1 MHQTQPQQLRP
12 LALAAVKATG
22 PTAAPGALTA
32 LRRDLRNHREDLRN
46 SFHRPKIDFPCYD
59 GDSDPLPWLNQ
70 YESDFMG
77 TRTLQDKQDGA
88 AAEWYY
94 VLERE
99 YGLLPWVRFIEFIN
113 L

>member
-1 MHQTQPQQLRP
+1 
-12 LALAAVKATG
+12 
-22 PTAAPGALTA
+22 
-32 LRRDLRNHREDLRN
+32 
-46 SFHRPKIDFPCYD
+46 
-59 GDSDPLPWLNQ
+59 
-70 YESDFMG
+70 MG